1 MSKFLIIAFFYLVGL
16 CLIVWGGWELL
27 SWLLS
32 FDGWPRTLG
41 WILVGC
47 LLLLVLVSLVLRA
60 SHISFNIRN
69 D

>member
-1 MSKFLIIAFFYLVGL
+1 MIKPLVIAFFYLVGL

-47 LLLLVLVSLVLRA
+47 FIAIIYFSLRA
-60 SHISFNIRN
+60 ADISFNIRN